1 LSHWLSSGEVQVA
14 EHHRRGDR
22 QGAGRFGAAAVQAGF
37 GAVDVGEDLAA
48 VLQVV
53 SAFVGE
59 GEAAG
64 AAVEQAHAQVAFQ
77 AGQGAHDGGGG
88 AVQLV
93 AGGGEAALV
102 DDGDEGAHGFEF
114 VHWGRSDPF
123 VRKPE

>member
-1 LSHWLSSGEVQVA
+1 MA
-14 EHHRRGDR
+14 EHYRRGDR
-22 QGAGRFGAAAVQAGF
+22 QGAGGFGAAAVQAGF

-53 SAFVGE
+53 AAFVGE

-64 AAVEQAHAQVAFQ
+64 AAVEQAYAQAAFQ
-77 AGQGAHDGGGG
+77 AGQGADDGGGG
-88 AVQLV
+88 AVQFV

-114 VHWGRSDPF
+114 VHRGRAAPF
-123 VRKPE
+123 LRKAE